1 MTFDQVTGLLRE
13 FGFPVF
19 VALWFMIRLERR
31 VDRLSELLTSL
42 MQATAIIAKAVEPT
56 PPALAKRNPT
66 GPATA
71 IDKPWDRSKDR

>member
-1 MTFDQVTGLLRE
+1 MSFDQVMAVIRE

-42 MQATAIIAKAVEPT
+42 MQATAIIARAVEPRENGSKIT
-56 PPALAKRNPT
+56 GAFPT
-66 GPATA
+66 
-71 IDKPWDRSKDR
+71 ISDQEKP

>member
-1 MTFDQVTGLLRE
+1 MTFEQGTGLIRE

-42 MQATAIIAKAVEPT
+42 MQATAIIAKAVEPRENGSRT
-56 PPALAKRNPT
+56 T
-66 GPATA
+66 GAFPV
-71 IDKPWDRSKDR
+71 IPDQEKS

>member
-1 MTFDQVTGLLRE
+1 MTFEQGTGLIRE

-42 MQATAIIAKAVEPT
+42 MQATAIIAKAVEPNGS
-56 PPALAKRNPT
+56 RNTGSFPT
-66 GPATA
+66 VT
-71 IDKPWDRSKDR
+71 DQEKP

>member
-1 MTFDQVTGLLRE
+1 MTFEQVTGLLRE

-42 MQATAIIAKAVEPT
+42 MQATAIMAKALEQKGSSKSLPRSLNSV
-56 PPALAKRNPT
+56 
-66 GPATA
+66 
-71 IDKPWDRSKDR
+71 DKPWER